1 MWLTCPR
8 IIFLTVSCTLGT
20 AVLSFLAACYKVTK
34 TKKFKADTDFKKKRT
49 LLYITYFSLFIK
61 QQITENVNNVFF
73 SIILHVGTTRKIA
86 QRQECCFKNLIH
98 KNSVSLNPERKR
110 KSSLIGWDISPE
122 GTLDFK
128 WWGWLNGGKIKSN
141 PKISLDQNLT
151 PKKSHAK
158 FPSLKNF
165 Q

>member
-1 MWLTCPR
+1 M
-8 IIFLTVSCTLGT
+8 SCTLGT

-61 QQITENVNNVFF
+61 QQITENVNNVFSLSF
-73 SIILHVGTTRKIA
+73 YMQELRVKRKIA

-98 KNSVSLNPERKR
+98 KNSVSLNPERKP

-128 WWGWLNGGKIKSN
+128 
-141 PKISLDQNLT
+141 
-151 PKKSHAK
+151 
-158 FPSLKNF
+158 
-165 Q
+165 